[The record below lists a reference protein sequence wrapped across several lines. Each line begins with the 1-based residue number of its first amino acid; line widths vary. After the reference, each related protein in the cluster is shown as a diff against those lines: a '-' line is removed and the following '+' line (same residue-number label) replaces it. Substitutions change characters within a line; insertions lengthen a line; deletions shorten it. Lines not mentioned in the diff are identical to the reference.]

1 MTRGR
6 IIEWN
11 PKYVQDFLSSFS
23 SSSTI
28 RGYRCHLRNFFE
40 VINKDPEKYIKD
52 IRMMEN
58 RERYKTLD
66 QYEKDISKFWKWL
79 IDNKKSPKTI
89 ANSIDAIKQFLK
101 QYKIYLDDDFWS
113 RLRRRGLG
121 NKPMIIEKP
130 LTPQMLKKILNHA
143 DVKARS
149 MFLTM
154 ASSGIRV
161 GELVKIRIN
170 DLELDK
176 TPGRIKI
183 VYRGADT
190 VKTKK
195 SRTSF
200 ISNEAAESLKDW
212 LNYRDRSL
220 KISESRMNLED
231 KHMNIDDRV
240 FPFSTNNVRHIWAG
254 LITKAEMDE
263 KFKFPGKIRGD
274 SKNLTVERY
283 MIHPHCLRKM
293 FRTYMSKHNRDIAEL
308 NMGHEGYLDTA
319 YLRFSEEDLENEY
332 LKGMKYVS
340 IYESVPDLSGIHE
353 ELKEKDEQLKE
364 VNRKMELMDQK
375 IHLLEMQVKQ
385 KELENEQEKIKN
397 HLRTK

>member
-1 MTRGR
+1 MARGR
-6 IIEWN
+6 VIEWK
-11 PKYVQDFLSSFS
+11 PECVEDFLSSFS

-40 VINKDPEKYIKD
+40 VINKDPDKYIKD

-58 RERYKTLD
+58 TDRYKTLD
-66 QYEKDISKFWKWL
+66 QYENDIRKFWKSL

-89 ANSIDAIKQFLK
+89 TNSVDAVKQFLK
-101 QYKIYLDDDFWS
+101 QYKIYLDEEFWS
-113 RLRRRGLG
+113 GLRRRGLG
-121 NKPMIIEKP
+121 NKPMMMEKP
-130 LTPQMLKKILNHA
+130 ITPQMLKKILNHA
-143 DVKARS
+143 DVKARA

-154 ASSGIRV
+154 ASSGVRV
-161 GELVKIRIN
+161 GELVNIRIN
-170 DLELDK
+170 ELELDK
-176 TPGRIKI
+176 IPGRIKI

-212 LNYRDRSL
+212 LDYRDRSL

-231 KHMNIDDRV
+231 KRMNIDDRV
-240 FPFSTNNVRHIWAG
+240 FPFTTNNVRHIWAG
-254 LITKAEMDE
+254 LITKAEMNE
-263 KFKFPGKIRGD
+263 KFKFPGKIRGE

-319 YLRFSEEDLENEY
+319 YLRFSEEELEKEY

-340 IYESVPDLSGIHE
+340 IYESTPDLSGIHQR
-353 ELKEKDEQLKE
+353 LKEKDGII
-364 VNRKMELMDQK
+364 N
-375 IHLLEMQVKQ
+375 EMQKKI
-385 KELENEQEKIKN
+385 KELDWAVRKLSIQALIKDDEKK
-397 HLRTK
+397 K